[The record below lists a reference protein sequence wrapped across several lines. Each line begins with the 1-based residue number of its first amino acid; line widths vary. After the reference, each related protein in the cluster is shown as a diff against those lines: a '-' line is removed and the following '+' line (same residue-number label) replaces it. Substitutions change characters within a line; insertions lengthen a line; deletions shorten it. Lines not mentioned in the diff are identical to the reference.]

1 MTSWLASDPTDQ
13 ARRLGY
19 KWGLRPKSISP
30 VDGGGARG
38 RPNDFGVQSATDD
51 FPMRLSL
58 AQDWSRVR
66 FTEEDAV
73 SADGMTAWPGFGAA
87 KVASINIVFD
97 EGTDTGPDF
106 FGMIILDNL
115 DVNAALIGDSESTGR

>member
-1 MTSWLASDPTDQ
+1 
-13 ARRLGY
+13 
-19 KWGLRPKSISP
+19 

-73 SADGMTAWPGFGAA
+73 SADGMTAWPGFRAA

-115 DVNAALIGDSESTGR
+115 DVNAALIGDSGSTGR